1 MQKSGKKTATL
12 PRTGLCLL
20 RKRKRY
26 LKAEIEVKKFN
37 GADIVTASDNDI
49 IVDDKDDWNLENL

>member
-26 LKAEIEVKKFN
+26 LKTEIEVKKFD